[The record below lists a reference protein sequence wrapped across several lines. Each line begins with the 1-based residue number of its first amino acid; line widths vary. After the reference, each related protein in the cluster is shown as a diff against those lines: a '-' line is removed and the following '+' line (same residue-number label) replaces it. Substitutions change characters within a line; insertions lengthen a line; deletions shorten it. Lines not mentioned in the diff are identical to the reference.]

1 MKKTIF
7 TKSVVIGAFIGGALS
22 LLHKP
27 TRQEVVQ
34 RVSSTS
40 KTVYN
45 FASSPNLLVED
56 LQNKKQSM
64 METYETIS
72 RDVHFV
78 LEKINEFKDYKN
90 S

>member
-27 TRQEVVQ
+27 TRQDVFEK
-34 RVSSTS
+34 VSSTS
-40 KTVYN
+40 KKVYT
-45 FASSPNLLVED
+45 FATSPNLLVDD

-78 LEKINEFKDYKN
+78 LDKINEFKEYKN